1 MVSEGSTGDDG
12 YVDDDDEDDDYR
24 RLWGG
29 ADLH

>member
-12 YVDDDDEDDDYR
+12 AVDDDEDDDYR
-24 RLWGG
+24 RLRGG